1 MSNIALAVQH
11 LQIVYR
17 ESTAQLA
24 AAERVHCSEHK
35 ADPSQKRYTNPT
47 RYASRWFK
55 TGMSKANL
63 PELTGHPQWEYHF
76 GQSPRRKTP
85 VAD

>member
-1 MSNIALAVQH
+1 MLLRREVSSSRQRGGLPTSSQLSSIEMSNIALAVQH

-24 AAERVHCSEHK
+24 AAERVHCSEHN

-47 RYASRWFK
+47 RYASR
-55 TGMSKANL
+55 
-63 PELTGHPQWEYHF
+63 
-76 GQSPRRKTP
+76 
-85 VAD
+85 